1 MAKVK
6 AAVPLYYDAFAFV
19 SDVRVQMGSLLR
31 DKFDWLCDATMGGG
45 ALNLIGSHIV
55 DLVTFLIEKR
65 AVKVHGVVKTY
76 AKTTPSVNGIR
87 QITAPDFCNFQM
99 EMENGIIVTVSIMT
113 NFSCTA
119 FTQEVL
125 ICGRDGHLIVRGG
138 DLFGQH
144 NKTPASTV
152 NDKEEALYVDVEDL
166 HSLTSGTLLP
176 RPYIKGICKMMGA
189 LRESFVQEQ
198 SSWIKEPVRTAATF
212 EDGLYVQAVLDAIR
226 QSSDNKNWVKVQI
239 MSESP
244 TNHAK
249 IMTAARM
256 SAVVMH

>member
-1 MAKVK
+1 
-6 AAVPLYYDAFAFV
+6 
-19 SDVRVQMGSLLR
+19 
-31 DKFDWLCDATMGGG
+31 
-45 ALNLIGSHIV
+45 
-55 DLVTFLIEKR
+55 
-65 AVKVHGVVKTY
+65 
-76 AKTTPSVNGIR
+76 
-87 QITAPDFCNFQM
+87 M
-99 EMENGIIVTVSIMT
+99 ELENGIIVTVSILT
-113 NFSCTA
+113 NFSCTT

-144 NKTPASTV
+144 NKKSNRATS
-152 NDKEEALYVDVEDL
+152 DKEEALYVDVEDL
-166 HSLTSGTLLP
+166 HSLTSGTVLP
-176 RPYIKGICKMMGA
+176 RPYIKGMCKMVGA
-189 LRESFVQEQ
+189 LRESFLSEQ
-198 SSWIKEPVRTAATF
+198 SSWIKEPVQSAATF

-226 QSSDNKNWVKVQI
+226 KSSDNKTWVKVQI

>member
-1 MAKVK
+1 
-6 AAVPLYYDAFAFV
+6 
-19 SDVRVQMGSLLR
+19 MGSLLR

-45 ALNLIGSHIV
+45 ALNLIGSHVV
-55 DLVTFLIEKR
+55 DLVTFLIEKKAAR
-65 AVKVHGVVKTY
+65 VHGIVKTY
-76 AKTTPSVNGIR
+76 TKTTQNVNGIR
-87 QITAPDFCNFQM
+87 QITSPDYCNFQM
-99 EMENGIIVTVSIMT
+99 ELEGGLIVTVSLLT
-113 NFSCTA
+113 NFSATT

-125 ICGRDGHLIVRGG
+125 VCGRDGHLIVRGG
-138 DLFGQH
+138 DLFGQR
-144 NKTPASTV
+144 NRIPVGTPSGTTNAAA
-152 NDKEEALYVDVEDL
+152 NDKEETLYVDVEDL
-166 HSLTSGTLLP
+166 HSLTSGSLLP
-176 RPYIKGICKMMGA
+176 RPYIKGLCKMIGA

-198 SSWIKEPVRTAATF
+198 SNWVKEPVQSAATF

-226 QSSDNKNWVKVQI
+226 KSSDNKQWVKVTI

>member
-1 MAKVK
+1 
-6 AAVPLYYDAFAFV
+6 
-19 SDVRVQMGSLLR
+19 MGSLLR

-45 ALNLIGSHIV
+45 ALNLIGSNVV
-55 DLVTFLIEKR
+55 DLVTFLIEKK
-65 AVKVHGVVKTY
+65 AVKVHGIVKTY
-76 AKTTPSVNGIR
+76 TKSTQNVNGIR

-99 EMENGIIVTVSIMT
+99 ELENGIIVTVSLFT
-113 NFSCTA
+113 NFSPTT
-119 FTQEVL
+119 FNQEVL

-138 DLFGQH
+138 DLFGQR
-144 NKTPASTV
+144 NRIPIAAPVSNAANNAGSNV
-152 NDKEEALYVDVEDL
+152 AAGDKEEALYVDVEDL
-166 HSLTSGTLLP
+166 HSSTAGTLLP
-176 RPYIKGICKMMGA
+176 RPYIKGLCKMIGA

-198 SSWIKEPVRTAATF
+198 SSWIKEPVQSAATF

-226 QSSDNKNWVKVQI
+226 TSSENKTWVKISI

>member
-1 MAKVK
+1 
-6 AAVPLYYDAFAFV
+6 
-19 SDVRVQMGSLLR
+19 MGSLLR

-45 ALNLIGSHIV
+45 ALNLIGSHVV
-55 DLVTFLIEKR
+55 DLVTFLMEKR
-65 AVKVHGVVKTY
+65 AVRVHGVVKTY
-76 AKTTPSVNGIR
+76 TKTTPHVNGIR

-99 EMENGIIVTVSIMT
+99 EMENGIIVTVSILT
-113 NFSCTA
+113 NFSCTT
-119 FTQEVL
+119 FTQDVL
-125 ICGRDGHLIVRGG
+125 IWGRDGHLIVRGG

-144 NKTPASTV
+144 NRASTSTV
-152 NDKEEALYVDVEDL
+152 ASSSDKEEALYVDVEDL

-176 RPYIKGICKMMGA
+176 RPYIKGICKMIGA

-198 SSWIKEPVRTAATF
+198 SSWVKEPVATAATF

-226 QSSDNKNWVKVQI
+226 QSSDIKAWVKVQI

>member
-1 MAKVK
+1 
-6 AAVPLYYDAFAFV
+6 
-19 SDVRVQMGSLLR
+19 
-31 DKFDWLCDATMGGG
+31 MGGG
-45 ALNLIGSHIV
+45 ALNLIGSHVV
-55 DLVTFLIEKR
+55 DLVTFLIEKQ
-65 AVKVHGVVKTY
+65 AVKVHGVIKTY
-76 AKTTPSVNGIR
+76 TKSTPHVNGIR

-99 EMENGIIVTVSIMT
+99 ELENGIIVTVSLLT
-113 NFSCTA
+113 NFSCTT

-138 DLFGQH
+138 DLFGQR
-144 NKTPASTV
+144 NKTPSGAPT
-152 NDKEEALYVDVEDL
+152 DKEEALYVDVEDL

-176 RPYIKGICKMMGA
+176 RPYIKGICKMIGA
-189 LRESFVQEQ
+189 LRESFIQEQ
-198 SSWIKEPVRTAATF
+198 SSWVKEPVQSAATF

-226 QSSDNKNWVKVQI
+226 KSSDSKSWVKVSI